1 MICML
6 NFPRLF
12 TFTHFIYLLT
22 VCNGVAGMSCF
33 ALPCL
38 YIILSVRD
46 VSATDEFLVR
56 IIIEMQTTITLMVA
70 RSYCIVQP
78 DCVPVSC
85 LQLFTFCYFEICPL
99 VSHPSDRPMLL
110 RTGGYDS
117 SVIDYEWLPKEQA
130 VQFDPRGKALPH
142 MVIHDFQLSDCS
154 NETSSESAT
163 YTHPDTGDVARRGVP
178 LLTLSKLTLPFDD
191 HIHIKTTEQP
201 TIIQQYGDWHT
212 GR

>member
-1 MICML
+1 ML

-163 YTHPDTGDVARRGVP
+163 YTHTHTRTQTPETWRPVVNFKQVNP
-178 LLTLSKLTLPFDD
+178 TL
-191 HIHIKTTEQP
+191 
-201 TIIQQYGDWHT
+201 
-212 GR
+212 